1 MSLAK
6 PFIKAFT
13 KKAAKTAVDLVPK
26 VADQS
31 TSAWR
36 WLDNGVKT
44 SQSKD
49 LFETLKANGADVLN
63 DPDFASPGLSAAT
76 KNAYDKLIDADFA
89 TAPYK
94 VRVKALQESANDC
107 RLLDEI
113 IGQYSEQTEGVGR
126 RWVGTGPE
134 GSKPSGADWDDY
146 NTFERQHW
154 AEKGKGSGLYFMH
167 NDQEWRLDLKD
178 RKKQTFSQKNL
189 AEKNKENAKLSE
201 TRSPGLK
208 LTTLDQ
214 EQFEARGATRSGGV
228 ARHHAHAAK
237 IGEKALH
244 QYELNLNPNWTPEMG
259 RSAEGTKFLK
269 NLQNRLGIPSGD
281 MLANY
286 RDYPQVGRKSPVHT
300 RAHEILSEAGM
311 NPRTISFKGM
321 SNDEIWQFFQNKLG
335 PTLKNIDDEL
345 GFESPYT
352 VKSAG
357 KAARDINRKRLT
369 IKGNKK
375 ARKKTEPNWTGV
387 AKKAIDGQIGK
398 SGWDEARWRSANTQ
412 FTWSKADNR
421 GYIDIIKDATG
432 DDAVRTLK
440 AQFFKEIDNLPSGTT
455 WTLEADTAQKYRIYK
470 RMFRD
475 DPRFTPGGDKK
486 LLESRGIDHFVLTIP

>member
-1 MSLAK
+1 MSIVK
-6 PFIKAFT
+6 PFVKSFAKRGVKT
-13 KKAAKTAVDLVPK
+13 AAKTAVDLVPK

-31 TSAWR
+31 TSSWG
-36 WLDNGVKT
+36 WLTNGVKT
-44 SQSKD
+44 SESKAI
-49 LFETLKANGADVLN
+49 LETLRENGADVLN
-63 DPDFASPGLSAAT
+63 DTDYTTPGLSAAT
-76 KNAYDKLIDADFA
+76 HHAYNQLVDGDFSTMPA
-89 TAPYK
+89 K
-94 VRVKALQESANDC
+94 VRVKTIQESAKDP

-113 IGQYSEQTEGVGR
+113 LSQHGEQTEGVGR

-201 TRSPGLK
+201 TRSPGLR
-208 LTTLDQ
+208 LTTLDP
-214 EQFEARGATRSGGV
+214 EQFEASGATRAGGV
-228 ARHHAHAAK
+228 ARHHSHAAK

-345 GFESPYT
+345 GFESPYN

-357 KAARDINRKRLT
+357 KAARDINRKRLS

-375 ARKKTEPNWTGV
+375 ARKKAKPTQFPEQIQRHIARSQEIGIPEPTWKSGS
-387 AKKAIDGQIGK
+387 IDYTWRPETNTGQIDIPPQSAKGFK
-398 SGWDEARWRSANTQ
+398 GLRDE
-412 FTWSKADNR
+412 
-421 GYIDIIKDATG
+421 
-432 DDAVRTLK
+432 
-440 AQFFKEIDNLPSGTT
+440 FFEQIEELPSGSV
-455 WTLEADTAQKYRIYK
+455 WELNPKFKDEKRRRIYA
-470 RMFRD
+470 RLFGN
-475 DPRFTPGGDKK
+475 DPRITRNPDETLGW
-486 LLESRGIDHFVLTIP
+486 VLTIP